1 MTAASALDV
10 TKLLRDWTG
19 GDRSALDRLLPVVY
33 EELRRTA
40 AAYMHRERAGHT
52 LQATALINE
61 AYLRVIDINRIEWRD
76 RTHFFAL
83 CAQMMRRVLV
93 DHARSR
99 IYLKRGRG
107 VRPVTLDESMVVGE
121 PTAELIALDDAL
133 NALALRDERKARVVE
148 LRFFGGLSVEETA
161 TVLNV
166 SPQTVSRDWSLSKT
180 WLAREMSREAHE

>member
-10 TKLLRDWTG
+10 TKLLRDWTD

-180 WLAREMSREAHE
+180 WLAREMSRSA

>member
-1 MTAASALDV
+1 MDAASALDV

-61 AYLRVIDINRIEWRD
+61 AYLRVIDLNRIEWRD

-83 CAQMMRRVLV
+83 CAQMMRRILV

-99 IYLKRGRG
+99 SYRKRGSG
-107 VRPVTLDESMVVGE
+107 ARPITLDDCMAIGES
-121 PTAELIALDDAL
+121 TAELVALDDAL
-133 NALALRDERKARVVE
+133 NVLATRDRRKARVVE
-148 LRFFGGLSVEETA
+148 LRFFAGLSVDETA
-161 TVLNV
+161 TVLEV
-166 SPQTVSRDWSLSKT
+166 SPQTVLRDWSLSKT

>member
-19 GDRSALDRLLPVVY
+19 GDRSALDRLMPVVY

-40 AAYMHRERAGHT
+40 AAYMHRERTGHT

-61 AYLRVIDINRIEWRD
+61 AYLRVIDLTRIEWRD

-83 CAQMMRRVLV
+83 CAQMMRRILV

-99 IYLKRGRG
+99 NYLKRGG
-107 VRPVTLDESMVVGE
+107 GARPITLDDCMAIGE
-121 PTAELIALDDAL
+121 PTAELLALDDAL
-133 NALALRDERKARVVE
+133 NALAIRDHRKARVVE
-148 LRFFGGLSVEETA
+148 LRFFAGLSVDETA
-161 TVLNV
+161 TVLEV
-166 SPQTVSRDWSLSKT
+166 SPQTVLRDWSLSKT

>member
-1 MTAASALDV
+1 MDAASALDV

-19 GDRSALDRLLPVVY
+19 GDRSALDRLLPIVY

-40 AAYMHRERAGHT
+40 VAYMTRERTGHT

-61 AYLRVIDINRIEWRD
+61 AYLRVIDLNRIEWRD

-83 CAQMMRRVLV
+83 CAQMMRRILV

-99 IYLKRGRG
+99 IYLKRGGG

-133 NALALRDERKARVVE
+133 NALALRDKRKARVVE
-148 LRFFGGLSVEETA
+148 LRFFAGLSVDETA
-161 TVLNV
+161 TV
-166 SPQTVSRDWSLSKT
+166 
-180 WLAREMSREAHE
+180 

>member
-1 MTAASALDV
+1 MTAATALDV

-19 GDRSALDRLLPVVY
+19 GDRSALDRLMPVVY

-40 AAYMHRERAGHT
+40 AAYMQRERTGHT

-61 AYLRVIDINRIEWRD
+61 AYLRVIDLTRIEWRD

-83 CAQMMRRVLV
+83 CAQMMRRILV

-99 IYLKRGRG
+99 KYLKRGGGARAI
-107 VRPVTLDESMVVGE
+107 TLDDYMAIAE

-133 NALALRDERKARVVE
+133 NALAIRDERKARVVE
-148 LRFFGGLSVEETA
+148 LRFFGGLSVDETA
-161 TVLNV
+161 TVLEV
-166 SPQTVSRDWSLSKT
+166 SPQTVLRDWSLSKT
-180 WLAREMSREAHE
+180 WLAREMSRDVHE

>member
-1 MTAASALDV
+1 MDAASALDL

-19 GDRSALDRLLPVVY
+19 GDRSALDRLLPIVY

-40 AAYMHRERAGHT
+40 VAYMHRERAGHT

-61 AYLRVIDINRIEWRD
+61 AYVRVIDLNRIEWRD

-83 CAQMMRRVLV
+83 CAQMMRRILV

-99 IYLKRGRG
+99 IYLKRGGG
-107 VRPVTLDESMVVGE
+107 VRRVTLDESIFVGE
-121 PTAELIALDDAL
+121 RTAELIALDDAL

-148 LRFFGGLSVEETA
+148 LRFFAGLSVEETA
-161 TVLNV
+161 TVLKV

-180 WLAREMSREAHE
+180 WLAREMSPETHE

>member
-1 MTAASALDV
+1 VDAASALDL

-19 GDRSALDRLLPVVY
+19 GDRSALDRLLPTVY

-40 AAYMHRERAGHT
+40 VAYMHRERAGHT
-52 LQATALINE
+52 LQPTALINE
-61 AYLRVIDINRIEWRD
+61 AYLRVIDMNRIEWRD

-83 CAQMMRRVLV
+83 CAQMMRRILV

-99 IYLKRGRG
+99 IYLKRGGG
-107 VRPVTLDESMVVGE
+107 VRPVTLDEAIVVGE

-133 NALALRDERKARVVE
+133 NALALRDKRKARVVE

-161 TVLNV
+161 TVLKV
-166 SPQTVSRDWSLSKT
+166 SPQTVSRDWSLAKS
-180 WLAREMSREAHE
+180 WLAREMGAETHE

>member
-1 MTAASALDV
+1 MDAASALDL

-19 GDRSALDRLLPVVY
+19 GDRSALDRLLPIVY

-40 AAYMHRERAGHT
+40 VAYMTRERAGHT

-61 AYLRVIDINRIEWRD
+61 AYLRVIDMNRIEWRD

-83 CAQMMRRVLV
+83 CAQMMRRILV

-99 IYLKRGRG
+99 IYLKRGGG

-121 PTAELIALDDAL
+121 RTAELIALDDAL
-133 NALALRDERKARVVE
+133 KALALRDERKARVVE
-148 LRFFGGLSVEETA
+148 LRFFAGLSVEETA
-161 TVLNV
+161 TVLKV

>member
-19 GDRSALDRLLPVVY
+19 GDRSALDRLMPVVY

-40 AAYMHRERAGHT
+40 AAYMQRERTGHT

-61 AYLRVIDINRIEWRD
+61 AYLRVIDLTRIEWRD

-83 CAQMMRRVLV
+83 CAQMMRRILV

-99 IYLKRGRG
+99 NYLKRGG
-107 VRPVTLDESMVVGE
+107 GARPITLDYCMAIGE

-133 NALALRDERKARVVE
+133 NALAIRDQRKARVVE
-148 LRFFGGLSVEETA
+148 LRFFAGLSVDETA
-161 TVLNV
+161 TVLEV
-166 SPQTVSRDWSLSKT
+166 SSQTVLRDWSLSKT

>member
-1 MTAASALDV
+1 MDAASALDL

-19 GDRSALDRLLPVVY
+19 GDRSALDRLLPIVY

-40 AAYMHRERAGHT
+40 VAYMHRERAGHT

-61 AYLRVIDINRIEWRD
+61 AYLRVIDMNRIEWRD

-83 CAQMMRRVLV
+83 CAQMMRRILV

-99 IYLKRGRG
+99 IYLKRGGG
-107 VRPVTLDESMVVGE
+107 VRPVTLDESIVVGE
-121 PTAELIALDDAL
+121 STAQLIALDDAL

-148 LRFFGGLSVEETA
+148 LRFFAGLSVEETA
-161 TVLNV
+161 TVLKV
-166 SPQTVSRDWSLSKT
+166 SPQTVLRDWSLSKT
-180 WLAREMSREAHE
+180 WLAREMSPEAHE

>member
-40 AAYMHRERAGHT
+40 AAYMRRERAGHT

-61 AYLRVIDINRIEWRD
+61 AYLRVIDLNRIEWRD

-83 CAQMMRRVLV
+83 CAQMMRRILV

-99 IYLKRGRG
+99 TYLKRGGG
-107 VRPVTLDESMVVGE
+107 VRPVILDESIVVGE
-121 PTAELIALDDAL
+121 PNTELIALDDAL
-133 NALALRDERKARVVE
+133 KALAIRDQRKARVVE
-148 LRFFGGLSVEETA
+148 LRFFAGMSVEETA
-161 TVLNV
+161 AVLEV
-166 SPQTVSRDWSLSKT
+166 SPQTVLRDWSLSKT
-180 WLAREMSREAHE
+180 WLAREMRREA

>member
-19 GDRSALDRLLPVVY
+19 GDRSALDRLMPVVY

-40 AAYMHRERAGHT
+40 AAYMHRERTGHT

-61 AYLRVIDINRIEWRD
+61 AYLRVIDLTRIEWRD

-83 CAQMMRRVLV
+83 CAQMMRRILV

-99 IYLKRGRG
+99 NYLKRGG
-107 VRPVTLDESMVVGE
+107 GARPITLDDCMAIGE

-133 NALALRDERKARVVE
+133 NALAIRDHRKARVVE
-148 LRFFGGLSVEETA
+148 LRFFAGLSVDETA
-161 TVLNV
+161 TVLEV
-166 SPQTVSRDWSLSKT
+166 SPQTVLRDWSLSKT

>member
-1 MTAASALDV
+1 MNAASALDV
-10 TKLLRDWTG
+10 TRLLRDWTG
-19 GDRSALDRLLPVVY
+19 GDRSALDRLMPAVY

-83 CAQMMRRVLV
+83 CAQMMRRILV

-99 IYLKRGRG
+99 IYLKRGG
-107 VRPVTLDESMVVGE
+107 GTRPITLDESIVIGE
-121 PTAELIALDDAL
+121 PTAELLALDDAL
-133 NALALRDERKARVVE
+133 NTLAIRDERKARVVE

-161 TVLNV
+161 AVLKV
-166 SPQTVSRDWSLSKT
+166 SPQTVLRDWSLSKT
-180 WLAREMSREAHE
+180 WLAREMSREAHG

>member
-107 VRPVTLDESMVVGE
+107 VRPVTLDESIVVGG